1 MDLSLFFAGTAGSVP
16 TPRRGLPAILI
27 RAGGER
33 ILFDCGEGTQHQLLR
48 SVGLP
53 DVDAI
58 FITHLHLDH
67 WLGLPGMIKTFDMR
81 DRDRTLEVFGP
92 PGLKAV
98 YQQVLKPVI
107 GRTNYPL
114 DVVEL
119 EHHEEVGFDDF
130 VIAAFPVNHRV
141 EAYGY
146 AFIED
151 DRPGRF
157 DVEAARRL
165 GVTEGPDFGRLQRG
179 ETVNG
184 VRPEQ
189 VVGEDRPG
197 RRIVYSGD
205 TAPVQSVE
213 VYAHRADVLI
223 HEATFCEDERARA
236 RETGHST
243 ARQAAQIAKDAGVK
257 LLALTHLSTRY
268 FPRDVRA
275 EAKEVFENVVVPRDF
290 DTIEVP
296 FPERG
301 DPHLVKTELVEA
313 AG

>member
-1 MDLSLFFAGTAGSVP
+1 
-16 TPRRGLPAILI
+16 
-27 RAGGER
+27 
-33 ILFDCGEGTQHQLLR
+33 
-48 SVGLP
+48 
-53 DVDAI
+53 
-58 FITHLHLDH
+58 
-67 WLGLPGMIKTFDMR
+67 MIKTFDMR
-81 DRDRTLEVFGP
+81 DRERHAGASSAR
-92 PGLKAV
+92 PGLSALF
-98 YQQVLKPVI
+98 QQVLRPII
-107 GRTNYPL
+107 GRTGYPL

-157 DVEAARRL
+157 DVEAARAL

-184 VRPEQ
+184 VTPEQ

-197 RRIVYSGD
+197 RRIVYTGD
-205 TAPVQSVE
+205 TAPVPVRRGLRP
-213 VYAHRADVLI
+213 RAPTCSI

-243 ARQAAQIAKDAGVK
+243 AAPG
-257 LLALTHLSTRY
+257 
-268 FPRDVRA
+268 RA
-275 EAKEVFENVVVPRDF
+275 DGAR
-290 DTIEVP
+290 
-296 FPERG
+296 RR
-301 DPHLVKTELVEA
+301 A
-313 AG
+313 